1 MRTQDPRTEA
11 SPGTGVPAE
20 QEPDEGSRFLLR
32 NWRVRSRLVALI
44 LIPTVAALLL
54 GGLRVSTSISTAAGY
69 QQINDLARLVDRVAG
84 LTQELQAE
92 RDRAAWNATI
102 GRPAKA
108 TATVTTQIG
117 LVDKAAAQVKDL
129 ATDLRSKIG
138 TKAGDEVDHIKGKL
152 DSLEPLRAQ
161 AVRGELLPSAVLE
174 QYSLVIEDLLALQDE
189 LAKGTQDD
197 QLAGMAVTLSALAK
211 SKEAASVQRGLLTT
225 VLPVGRFEQAQLQD
239 FLGAVSAE
247 DRELRAFR
255 KNATRDERA
264 DYDTTVSGGKVDQA
278 EFLRTLVLDRANAGF
293 SLKGLDQTVR
303 DDTRQWFDTMTQ
315 PINRMRSVEAKL
327 TTAIVS
333 RSQTLKDDEQR
344 RAVIVAAAVAILLI
358 AVLLIT
364 TGVARSLVRPLRR
377 LRSEALEIAGHR
389 LPDTVQRL
397 REAGDTGETP
407 VIAPI
412 GVVARDEIGEVAR
425 AFDEVHREAVRLA
438 GDEARLRSNVN
449 AMFVNLSRRTQTL
462 VERQLSLIDG
472 LEQGEQDEQRLGNL
486 FKLDH
491 LATRMRRNSENL
503 LVLAGQEA
511 ARRWGQPV
519 PIVDVV
525 RASLSEV
532 ESYERV
538 QLQVQPGVAVAGQS
552 VNDVVHLVA
561 ELVENAIS
569 FSPRETK
576 VIVSSNRIDGGG
588 LIISVS
594 DQGIGMTAEELAQAN
609 YRLANPPVVDVS
621 VSRRMGLFVVG
632 RLALRHG
639 IRVQLRQQD
648 TGGLTAMVL
657 LPEGLLA
664 AGGTAFPSVPGMPQ
678 PELTG
683 PMPAVGAGP
692 QFGAPAFGTP
702 ALASPTPFATAPRK
716 PVFGAD
722 APGVGTPNADP
733 FERGPFETFPRE
745 NTGLQPDPFARN
757 AFDSGGFDQ
766 GFGTPPPA
774 QPDPFARNAFDSGGF
789 DQGFGTPPP
798 AQPDPFARNAFDS
811 GGFDQGFGTPPPAQP
826 DPFARNPFDSGGFDR
841 GSFDAP
847 SEAKPFGR
855 PPFQQDPFEK
865 PLPERD
871 PFETTSFDV
880 SPFDTNPFDR
890 GRLGEAPVDTPWPG
904 HLPAPGSSSWP
915 GPSQDGGGWPGTP
928 GRGPFDG
935 DDNTGPLPVVRTSP
949 LEAEEEFLPI
959 FAAVES
965 DWFRKVDGPGEQGD
979 SDGEA
984 PQARTWSSPA
994 DAGWQAAKAA
1004 SEPALGGVTSSG
1016 LPKRVPK
1023 ANLVPGSATA
1033 APASPDSVAAPAA
1046 PATPPPTLSPE
1057 RVRSRLSSFQQGI
1070 RQGRAVA
1077 RGEAGEDQGYPGAAP
1092 LGDPHA
1098 QDTDKENS

>member
-1 MRTQDPRTEA
+1 MRTLDPRTDE
-11 SPGTGVPAE
+11 SPGTGVAAE

-54 GGLRVSTSISTAAGY
+54 GGLRVATSVSTAADY
-69 QQINDLARLVDRVAG
+69 QQINDLARLVDGVAG
-84 LTQELQAE
+84 LTHELQAE

-102 GRPAKA
+102 GRPQKA
-108 TATVTTQIG
+108 TAAVVAQIA
-117 LVDKAAAQVKDL
+117 LVDKAAASVRSL
-129 ATDLRSKIG
+129 ATSVRSNVG
-138 TKAGDEVDHIKGKL
+138 SRAGDEVEHILGKL
-152 DSLEPLRAQ
+152 DSLEPLRQQ
-161 AVRGELLPSAVLE
+161 AVQRGTLLPSAVLE

-189 LAKGTQDD
+189 LAKGTLDD
-197 QLAGMAVTLSALAK
+197 QLAAMSVTLSALAK
-211 SKEAASVQRGLLTT
+211 AKEAASDQRGILTT
-225 VLPVGRFEQAQLQD
+225 VLPNGRFEQAQLQD
-239 FLGAVSAE
+239 FLGALSAQ
-247 DRELRAFR
+247 DRELRTFR
-255 KNATRDERA
+255 KNATRDERT

-293 SLKGLDQTVR
+293 PLNNPHLDLTSR
-303 DDTRQWFDTMTQ
+303 DDTREWYDAMSQ
-315 PINRMRSVEAKL
+315 PINRMRTVEAKL
-327 TTAIVS
+327 TSAIVA
-333 RSQTLKDDEQR
+333 RSQTLKDDEQQ
-344 RAVIVAAAVAILLI
+344 RAIVIAVAVALLLI
-358 AVLLIT
+358 AVLVIT

-397 REAGDTGETP
+397 REAGDGSETP
-407 VIAPI
+407 AIAPI

-532 ESYERV
+532 EGYERV
-538 QLQVQPGVAVAGQS
+538 NLQVQPGVAVVGQS

-576 VIVSSNRIDGGG
+576 VTVSSNRIDGGG

-594 DQGIGMTAEELAQAN
+594 DQGIGMTAEELGQTN

-648 TGGLTAMVL
+648 SGGLTAMVL
-657 LPEGLLA
+657 LPEALLA
-664 AGGTAFPSVPGMPQ
+664 QSGPAFPGVPGMPQ
-678 PELTG
+678 PEPAG
-683 PMPAVGAGP
+683 SMPSMGAGP
-692 QFGAPAFGTP
+692 QFGTPAGMPAFGAP
-702 ALASPTPFATAPRK
+702 ALASPTPFEPAART
-716 PVFGAD
+716 PVFGSD
-722 APGVGTPNADP
+722 APGVGTPGADP

-745 NTGLQPDPFARN
+745 PVGFEQDPFARN
-757 AFDSGGFDQ
+757 PFGG
-766 GFGTPPPA
+766 GAPGE
-774 QPDPFARNAFDSGGF
+774 S
-789 DQGFGTPPP
+789 
-798 AQPDPFARNAFDS
+798 
-811 GGFDQGFGTPPPAQP
+811 
-826 DPFARNPFDSGGFDR
+826 DPFARNPFDSGSFDSGPFDRSPFDPAPKQEQRGFDT
-841 GSFDAP
+841 G
-847 SEAKPFGR
+847 PFER
-855 PPFQQDPFEK
+855 NAFEK
-865 PLPERD
+865 PSFDQPPAEGGAFGRTPFDSGAFDKSTFEKTTFDND
-871 PFETTSFDV
+871 PFETTTFDA

-890 GRLGEAPVDTPWPG
+890 GRIGEAPVDTPWPG
-904 HLPAPGSSSWP
+904 HLPPPGSTSWP
-915 GPSQDGGGWPGTP
+915 GGSQGDGGWPGRS

-965 DWFRKVDGPGEQGD
+965 DWFRKVDGPAEKSE

-984 PQARTWSSPA
+984 QPEARTWSSPA

-1004 SEPALGGVTSSG
+1004 AEPTLGGVTSSG

-1033 APASPDSVAAPAA
+1033 GAPSGEPVAAA
-1046 PATPPPTLSPE
+1046 PPVAPPPVLSPE
-1057 RVRSRLSSFQQGI
+1057 RVRNRLSSFQQGV

-1077 RGEAGEDQGYPGAAP
+1077 RGEADENQGYPGAAP
-1092 LGDPHA
+1092 LGDPRA
-1098 QDTDKENS
+1098 QDTEKEDT